1 MLSSKKLHLYLKF
14 NIGRTFEM
22 ILTVLIIVAL
32 KAIQVNEQGKFGL
45 FLGKLSAL
53 ERIPV
58 KGPDYPD

>member
-1 MLSSKKLHLYLKF
+1 
-14 NIGRTFEM
+14 M

-32 KAIQVNEQGKFGL
+32 KAIQVNEQGIFGL

>member
-1 MLSSKKLHLYLKF
+1 
-14 NIGRTFEM
+14 M

-32 KAIQVNEQGKFGL
+32 KAIQVNEQGL

>member
-1 MLSSKKLHLYLKF
+1 
-14 NIGRTFEM
+14 M